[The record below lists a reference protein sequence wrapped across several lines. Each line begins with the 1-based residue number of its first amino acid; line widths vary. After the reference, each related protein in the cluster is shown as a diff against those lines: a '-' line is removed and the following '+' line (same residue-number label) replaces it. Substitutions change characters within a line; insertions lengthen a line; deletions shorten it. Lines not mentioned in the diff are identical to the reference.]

1 MHKIILKKLRQVKE
15 NNSKLCETSSKLK
28 KRYLKDVMDIIV
40 FIVYFEEI
48 SHIALSFVDFEQ
60 TSARWE

>member
-28 KRYLKDVMDIIV
+28 KRYQKDVMDIIV

-48 SHIALSFVDFEQ
+48 SHIAVSFNC
-60 TSARWE
+60 